1 MTVVHDTI
9 FSTGLEQAANNVGL
23 RFGTGLILGLAVG
36 DLRQR
41 FRSRRVSLAQTAL
54 PVYPRRLAICAALRP
69 AAQSLSSSATS
80 SASQP
85 IGDAI
90 RRLPTTA
97 GSLAA
102 AADVLGGS
110 RSALS
115 HRLADLERQLGV
127 ALVQKHGHDQ
137 PRPTPCTVK
146 DVQAPCVRG
155 CWTTRPSLPLG
166 LNGPR
171 SALPLCEHARRC
183 I

>member
-102 AADVLGGS
+102 VVLGGS

-127 ALVQKHGHDQ
+127 ALVQKHGRDQ